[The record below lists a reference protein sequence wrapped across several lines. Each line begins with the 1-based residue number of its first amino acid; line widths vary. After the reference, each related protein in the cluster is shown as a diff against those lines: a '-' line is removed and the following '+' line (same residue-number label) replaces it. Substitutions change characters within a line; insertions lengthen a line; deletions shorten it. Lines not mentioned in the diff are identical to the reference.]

1 MEKPAEPSAKRSSI
15 MAETPENEFNAFL
28 DSWKTDPCDA
38 KKVILAYREQLAATN
53 GVELS
58 YKCRPGVSYSLR
70 ARNRAQQ
77 LRDFYVMIDV
87 VDDDPENRW
96 LSVVFYADLVTDPDE
111 KGDIAPGGLDG
122 EDAYC
127 FNYDEKE
134 PEMARYIADRIA
146 EGSEAAARP
155 GAK

>member
-1 MEKPAEPSAKRSSI
+1 MLYREGENRGLMPAVHMRLFRMEKPAEPSAKRSSI

-87 VDDDPENRW
+87 GDDDPENRW

-127 FNYDEKE
+127 FNY
-134 PEMARYIADRIA
+134 A
-146 EGSEAAARP
+146 
-155 GAK
+155 

>member
-1 MEKPAEPSAKRSSI
+1 

-111 KGDIAPGGLDG
+111 KGDIAPGSTLTVQI
-122 EDAYC
+122 E
-127 FNYDEKE
+127 N
-134 PEMARYIADRIA
+134 
-146 EGSEAAARP
+146 SEL
-155 GAK
+155 KL